1 MNKLIKNK
9 HSIALMGLILIVF
22 TFLVVNKVN
31 AEDSVPP
38 KVEDSSTM
46 KNIPKPPIPGTIPE
60 KIRAGV
66 DSRLQNVKNNQETR
80 EDMVKNG
87 RLPSTTLPKIMRE
100 EQRFASSS
108 KMRIEDRERIGSTTP
123 KMMRDERFSST
134 SPRIGERPEKDFRA
148 STTRPFLKKDGY
160 ENEGRAMVE
169 KMLKERKDGLVKQL
183 NVAIQNLTDLRK
195 RISSRIEKDKLA
207 GKDISSVSELLKVAD
222 TKLSLAKDAVKAVQN
237 YVPTTKDQT
246 VNTDTTNTQTASS
259 TKLINLDQV
268 RTLVDKARSAIK
280 DAHKALVDVVVAIAK
295 ISGNNNLP
303 KDSKEGRPTV
313 TPTPVPSTTI
323 SASSTNQ

>member
-9 HSIALMGLILIVF
+9 HSIALMGFVLIVF
-22 TFLVVNKVN
+22 SFLLINKVN
-31 AEDSVPP
+31 AEDSRPP
-38 KVEDSSTM
+38 M
-46 KNIPKPPIPGTIPE
+46 PPTIPE

-66 DSRLQNVKNNQETR
+66 DNRLQNIRNNQETR

-87 RLPSTTLPKIMRE
+87 RLPTTTLPKMIRE
-100 EQRFASSS
+100 DQRFASSS
-108 KMRIEDRERIGSTTP
+108 KIRIEDRERVEDRKRVGSTTP
-123 KMMRDERFSST
+123 NMMRDDRFSST
-134 SPRIGERPEKDFRA
+134 SPRFGERPEKEDRA

-183 NVAIQNLTDLRK
+183 DVAIRNLTDLRK
-195 RISSRIEKDKLA
+195 RISSRIEKDRLA
-207 GKDISSVSELLKVAD
+207 GKDLSSVSELLKVAD
-222 TKLSLAKDAVKAVQN
+222 TKLSLAKDAVKAVQD
-237 YVPTTKDQT
+237 YVPTTKDQIA
-246 VNTDTTNTQTASS
+246 NASTTNSQTASS

-268 RTLVDKARSAIK
+268 RILVDKARGAIK

-303 KDSKEGRPTV
+303 KDSKESRPSIV
-313 TPTPVPSTTI
+313 PTPVPTTTV

>member
-1 MNKLIKNK
+1 
-9 HSIALMGLILIVF
+9 
-22 TFLVVNKVN
+22 
-31 AEDSVPP
+31 
-38 KVEDSSTM
+38 
-46 KNIPKPPIPGTIPE
+46 
-60 KIRAGV
+60 
-66 DSRLQNVKNNQETR
+66 
-80 EDMVKNG
+80 
-87 RLPSTTLPKIMRE
+87 
-100 EQRFASSS
+100 
-108 KMRIEDRERIGSTTP
+108 
-123 KMMRDERFSST
+123 
-134 SPRIGERPEKDFRA
+134 
-148 STTRPFLKKDGY
+148 
-160 ENEGRAMVE
+160 
-169 KMLKERKDGLVKQL
+169 MLKERKDGLVKQL